1 MNTTAPGRPLS
12 VRLATHRC
20 TPDAAASLKQILA
33 RHPGDRPVHLLLVS
47 GHRTTAV
54 ALDPALSVTDSP
66 ALHGE
71 LRRLLGG

>member
-12 VRLATHRC
+12 VRL
-20 TPDAAASLKQILA
+20 AAASLKQILA
-33 RHPGDRPVHLLLVS
+33 RHPGDRPVHLLRVS
-47 GHRTTAV
+47 GDRTTAV
-54 ALDPALSVTDSP
+54 ALDPALSVTASP